1 MPQRNMLSFL
11 FPYPF
16 LMIFM
21 LFIYLE
27 HIYRTLV
34 YERIL
39 QQEQM
44 FVNTFFERM
53 FRKFVSKICLLL
65 KKYVV

>member
-11 FPYPF
+11 FHYPF
-16 LMIFM
+16 LMILM

-27 HIYRTLV
+27 HIYRTFV
-34 YERIL
+34 YKSIL

-44 FVNTFFERM
+44 FVNIFSNKCFENL
-53 FRKFVSKICLLL
+53 FRK
-65 KKYVV
+65 YVCFLGIM

>member
-11 FPYPF
+11 FSYPF

-21 LFIYLE
+21 LFIHPE
-27 HIYRTLV
+27 HIYRTFV
-34 YERIL
+34 YESIL

-44 FVNTFFERM
+44 FVNTFSNKCFENL
-53 FRKFVSKICLLL
+53 FRK
-65 KKYVV
+65 YVCFLQII

>member
-16 LMIFM
+16 LMILM

-27 HIYRTLV
+27 RTYRTLV

-44 FVNTFFERM
+44 FVNTFSNECFENL
-53 FRKFVSKICLLL
+53 FRK
-65 KKYVV
+65 YVCF